1 MMRHRLIL
9 DEGSENALLIEHR
22 KAEPHAI
29 IKPVNQYN
37 VLKALSLRKMKMK
50 AGYIAVSSMWLL
62 TIFILLSRFETFS
75 SSMSTTNLV
84 ALFAFSGLGL
94 GGCVFLRY
102 AMKQAFHDDEK
113 NLLVGYALREL
124 RLQGTK
130 EEYYIPSSYMYHG
143 TEGDFITFY
152 KQEKFKKVN
161 K

>member
-9 DEGSENALLIEHR
+9 DKGSENALLIEHR

-50 AGYIAVSSMWLL
+50 AGYITVSSLCLL
-62 TIFILLSRFETFS
+62 PFFTFLLRFETLR
-75 SSMSTTNLV
+75 SSMSTMNLV
-84 ALFAFSGLGL
+84 TLFALLTFGL

-113 NLLVGYALREL
+113 NLLVGYALKEL

-152 KQEKFKKVN
+152 KQEKMKKAN